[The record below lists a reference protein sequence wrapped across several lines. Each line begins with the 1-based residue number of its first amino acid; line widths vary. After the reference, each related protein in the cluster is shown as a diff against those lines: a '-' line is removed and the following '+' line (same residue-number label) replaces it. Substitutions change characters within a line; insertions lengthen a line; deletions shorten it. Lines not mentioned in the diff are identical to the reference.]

1 MANYSGA
8 KGVNPGP
15 PPAPYIKSNTKPM
28 KTPRSKASI
37 NWSQASNAG

>member
-1 MANYSGA
+1 MASYSGV

-15 PPAPYIKSNTKPM
+15 PPAPYIASNMKSM

-37 NWSQASNAG
+37 NWKQASNAG